1 MASIIDGKACAAGIR
16 SGIAEKV
23 AARTARGLRP
33 PGLATVL
40 VGDDAASKVYV
51 GRKNRESR
59 EVGMFSASVELPS
72 STSMSSVLAAIA
84 ELNAREDIDG
94 ILVQM
99 PLPRGLDSDAA
110 ISAIDPAKDVD
121 GLHPVS
127 QGALFTGRP
136 GLRPCT
142 PSGCMRLL
150 ETTGV
155 DPAGKTAVVVGRSV
169 LVGKPIAMMLLERHA
184 TVVLCHS
191 RTADL
196 AGEVARGDIVVAA
209 VGVPGLV
216 RGAWIKPGAVVLDV
230 GINRVDG
237 RLVGDVEY
245 EAAAERASWITPV
258 PGGVGPMTVAMLLA
272 NTYRARLARDLD
284 GQTLPGD
291 AL

>member
-1 MASIIDGKACAAGIR
+1 VASIIDGKACAAGIR

-72 STSMSSVLAAIA
+72 STSMPSVLAAIA

-284 GQTLPGD
+284 GETLPGD

>member
-59 EVGMFSASVELPS
+59 EVGMCSASVELPS
-72 STSMSSVLAAIA
+72 TTSMSSVLAAIS

-272 NTYRARLARDLD
+272 NTYRARLARDLA
-284 GQTLPGD
+284 GETLPGD

>member
-1 MASIIDGKACAAGIR
+1 MATIIDGKACAAGIR

-72 STSMSSVLAAIA
+72 TTSMSSVLAAIA

-155 DPAGKTAVVVGRSV
+155 NPAGKTAVVVGRSV
-169 LVGKPIAMMLLERHA
+169 LVGKPIAMMLLEKHA

-216 RGAWIKPGAVVLDV
+216 RGAWIKRGAVVLDV

-272 NTYRARLARDLD
+272 NTYRARLARDLA